1 MKKVKIYIV
10 RHGETL
16 FNTQHIAQGW
26 CDSKLTE
33 KGLAQAKYTGYGLK
47 NVDFNKAY
55 SGDLSRQIDTA
66 KVILQENEHSKEL
79 TINVD
84 ERFRET
90 NFGEYDGKPITN
102 MMKPLFAYAGVA
114 EGDYDNLWSKIT
126 DYEFSKCVEDSSDT
140 VEKMDQVAVRMYEGL
155 NDICAKAND
164 GDTILLV
171 SSGCSIN
178 DLLEYMFPDGKR
190 TLPDNCA
197 VSLIDF
203 ASGKYQL
210 EKFNDLSYRDSG
222 EKYFNK

>member
-33 KGLAQAKYTGYGLK
+33 KGLSQAKYTGYGLK
-47 NVDFNKAY
+47 DINFNKAY

-66 KVILQENEHSKEL
+66 KVILQETEHSKDL
-79 TINVD
+79 TVNID

-90 NFGEYDGKPITN
+90 YFGEYDGKSITI
-102 MMKPLFAYAGVA
+102 MTKPLFAYAGVK
-114 EGDYDNLWSKIT
+114 EGDYDNLWTKIT
-126 DYEFSKCVEDSSDT
+126 DYEFSKCVEDSSET
-140 VEKMDQVAVRMYEGL
+140 VEKMEQVALRMYEGL
-155 NDICAKAND
+155 NDICSKASD

-178 DLLEYMFPDGKR
+178 DLLEYMFPSGKR
-190 TLPDNCA
+190 SLPDNCA
-197 VSLIDF
+197 VSVIDF
-203 ASGKYQL
+203 VDGKYQL
-210 EKFNDLSYRDSG
+210 EKFNDLSYRENG